1 MICRDPVPLVG
12 VCVGPLVILLI
23 GLWVLGKGLGIAL
36 EVNDRRVWYLFSRKA
51 YYCLI

>member
-1 MICRDPVPLVG
+1 MPLVG

-23 GLWVLGKGLGIAL
+23 GSWVLGKGSGIAL
-36 EVNDRRVWYLFSRKA
+36 KVNGCRVWYFFSRKA